1 MTEQPPVILLGGA
14 PGTGK
19 TTLANLLVRELGF
32 GHHVSTGFI
41 RAAVRHFLPE
51 REAQALSMDSF
62 DVWKTLPDLSLNG
75 SSAVFQGV
83 THQASILKPAIEA
96 CIRRATDEGISL
108 VLEGTH
114 VIPGVLDLTGVKET
128 FLCVLDVTDREALH
142 SRAMSDSHVQRKLTA
157 EQLNS
162 LLQLQSGLIAQA
174 HALDCTVITND
185 NIDDALEQ
193 LSALIVR

>member
-1 MTEQPPVILLGGA
+1 MAEQPTVILLGGA

-19 TTLANLLVRELGF
+19 TTLANLLVRELGL
-32 GHHVSTGFI
+32 GHHISTGFI
-41 RAAVRHFLPE
+41 RAAVRHLLPE

-62 DVWKTLPDLSLNG
+62 DVWETLPDLSPNG
-75 SSAVFQGV
+75 TSAVFQGV
-83 THQASILKPAIEA
+83 MHQASILKPSIEA
-96 CIRRATDEGISL
+96 CVRRAAAEGIGL

-114 VIPGVLDLTGVKET
+114 VIPGLLDLTGVKGT
-128 FLCVLDVTDREALH
+128 LLCVLDVTDREALR
-142 SRAMSDSHVQRKLTA
+142 SRAMSDSHTQRKLTE

-162 LLQLQSGLIAQA
+162 LIQLQSDLVAQA